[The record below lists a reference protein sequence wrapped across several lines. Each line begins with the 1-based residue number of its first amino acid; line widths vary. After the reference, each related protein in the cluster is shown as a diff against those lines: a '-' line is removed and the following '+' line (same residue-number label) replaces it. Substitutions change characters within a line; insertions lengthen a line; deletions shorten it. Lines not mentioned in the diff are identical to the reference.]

1 MAKQAW
7 SRKGEW
13 DREVLEHIRAMLLVL
28 AALVERAA
36 GLPVAERLHF
46 LAVMGRGEA
55 EVRRLLMAMTA
66 ELGAPTGCD
75 RASPSDPWSPM
86 PIPAADG
93 RPITPV
99 HSAGDVGLLAARFRM
114 LALAVDAMLALAG
127 AKPSSRA
134 AFPFVGFPDRN
145 PRRAVAQFTPS
156 PALRATSPPARGR
169 GAAALATMFLSANG

>member
-1 MAKQAW
+1 MERQAW
-7 SRKGEW
+7 SRKGEL
-13 DREVLEHIRAMLLVL
+13 DRVVLEHVRAMLLVL

-36 GLPVAERLHF
+36 GLPIVERLHF
-46 LAVMGRGEA
+46 LAVMGCGEA
-55 EVRRLLMAMTA
+55 DVRRLLMAMTA

-127 AKPSSRA
+127 PRL
-134 AFPFVGFPDRN
+134 
-145 PRRAVAQFTPS
+145 PRRHASPSLSLSRRSLPASQNTPS
-156 PALRATSPPARGR
+156 PAVRATSPPTEGEKPRR
-169 GAAALATMFLSANG
+169 QR